1 MKIEQEIRMFKEYV
15 DRMTSIFAEKR
26 ADYGPSTEETFRKFG
41 PVSFLVRMHDKL
53 NRLDTLF
60 VKGDTGR
67 KVKDE
72 SVRDTLMDLAN
83 YCIIALI
90 ELDKLDM
97 EKCSDVKRELDGVRH
112 ELNIDNY

>member
-1 MKIEQEIRMFKEYV
+1 MKIEQEIRMFKEYT

-53 NRLDTLF
+53 NRLDNLF
-60 VKGDTGR
+60 VKGDTVR
-67 KVKDE
+67 KVRDE
-72 SVRDTLMDLAN
+72 SVRDTLIDLAN

-90 ELDKLDM
+90 EIDKFNA
-97 EKCSDVKRELDGVRH
+97 EKCSAAKSEFTDIKE
-112 ELNIDNY
+112 

>member
-1 MKIEQEIRMFKEYV
+1 MKIEQEIRIFKEYV

-53 NRLDTLF
+53 NRLDNLF
-60 VKGDTGR
+60 VKGDTDR
-67 KVKDE
+67 KVRDE

-83 YCIIALI
+83 YCIIALV
-90 ELDKLDM
+90 ELDKAEQ
-97 EKCSDVKRELDGVRH
+97 EKRKIVRDEIVKIEAELSD
-112 ELNIDNY
+112 N

>member
-1 MKIEQEIRMFKEYV
+1 MKIEQEIRIFKEYV

-53 NRLDTLF
+53 NRLDNLF
-60 VKGDTGR
+60 VKGDIDR
-67 KVKDE
+67 KVRDE

-83 YCIIALI
+83 YCIIALV
-90 ELDKLDM
+90 ELDKAEQ
-97 EKCSDVKRELDGVRH
+97 EKRKSVRDEIVKIEAELSD
-112 ELNIDNY
+112 N

>member
-1 MKIEQEIRMFKEYV
+1 MKIEHEIRMFKEYT
-15 DRMTSIFAEKR
+15 DCMTSIFAEKR

-53 NRLDTLF
+53 NRLDNLF
-60 VKGDTGR
+60 VKGDTVR
-67 KVKDE
+67 KVRDE

-90 ELDKLDM
+90 EIDKFNG
-97 EKCSDVKRELDGVRH
+97 EKCSVAKSEFN
-112 ELNIDNY
+112 NIKE